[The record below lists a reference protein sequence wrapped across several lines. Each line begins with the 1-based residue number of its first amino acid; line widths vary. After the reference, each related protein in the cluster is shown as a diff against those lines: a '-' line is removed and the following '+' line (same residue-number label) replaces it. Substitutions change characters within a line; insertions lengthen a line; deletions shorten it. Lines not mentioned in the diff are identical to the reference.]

1 MHDIAIVGGG
11 LCGLALLRLLSGS
24 GLDVVL
30 FEARARLGG
39 RVLSVPARGGH
50 PGGDLGPGWYWPDTQ
65 PLLNGLITELGLRTF
80 AQHDQGISLYVGGP
94 DQPPASLGERPVHDG
109 ARRIDGGMGRIIE
122 GLAHALPPAR
132 LQTGCWLHRL
142 RDHGDHVELGFT
154 DTAFGRTV
162 RARHVVLALPPRL
175 IDETLAF
182 EPALPAE
189 LRAAMRDTPTWMA
202 AQAKLLAACEQ
213 PVWRV
218 FGCSGNAFVRHAQ
231 AVVGEVFDACDAA
244 GTRAALGGFV
254 TPPAALRRQID
265 LPAAVIGEFAK
276 LFGPTLRCTDFALQD
291 WAAESLTCSRRDREQ
306 AESVHPGDAPLLRL
320 PYWGGRLLFGGS
332 ETAARHAGYLE
343 GALLAAARLAGE
355 LGRLAMTGTAVQ
367 AVAAPAAEREA
378 TLERLRAC
386 LQAPIA
392 DWRAGLLA
400 EYRRQLHVVLSG
412 PHGGAAITQRAL
424 LGTIGTL
431 YVAALDALVVS
442 EAQVQGVA
450 IERGRSA
457 LTPPLLACF
466 EGCNDALIATAL
478 EFNRGSCALSNFPQ
492 EHQPS
497 AETLHAIRLDLAAAW
512 REFALTLNARLLPR
526 SVA

>member
-1 MHDIAIVGGG
+1 MHDIVIVGGG
-11 LCGLALLRLLSGS
+11 LCGLALLRLLGDS

-30 FEARARLGG
+30 FEARSRLGG
-39 RVLSVPARGGH
+39 RVLSLPARGDH

-65 PLLNGLITELGLRTF
+65 PLLNGLITELGLPTF
-80 AQHDQGISLYVGGP
+80 AQHDRGVSLYVAGP

-132 LQTGCWLHRL
+132 LQTGCRLHRL

-162 RARHVVLALPPRL
+162 RARHVVLAMPPRL
-175 IDETLAF
+175 IDETIAF
-182 EPALPAE
+182 EPALPAG
-189 LRAAMRDTPTWMA
+189 LRTVMRDTPTWMA
-202 AQAKLLAACEQ
+202 AQAKVLAACEQ

-218 FGCSGNAFVRHAQ
+218 SGCSGNAFVRHEQ
-231 AVVGEVFDACDAA
+231 AVVGEVFDACDAS
-244 GTRAALGGFV
+244 GRRAALGGFV
-254 TPPAALRRQID
+254 APPAAVRRQID
-265 LPAAVIGEFAK
+265 LPAALLGEFAK

-306 AESVHPGDAPLLRL
+306 AEAVHPGDAPLLRL

-343 GALLAAARLAGE
+343 GALLAAARLAGD
-355 LGRLAMTGTAVQ
+355 LARLAV
-367 AVAAPAAEREA
+367 APAADA
-378 TLERLRAC
+378 NAALARLRAC
-386 LQAPIA
+386 LQVPIA
-392 DWRAGLLA
+392 DWRTGLLA
-400 EYRRQLHVVLSG
+400 EYRRQLHVVLSSA
-412 PHGGAAITQRAL
+412 HGGAAITQRAL

-431 YVAALDALVVS
+431 YTAALTALAAT
-442 EAQVQGVA
+442 EAELHGVA
-450 IERGRSA
+450 VERGRAA

-478 EFNRGSCALSNFPQ
+478 EFNRGSCALSNFPE
-492 EHQPS
+492 EHRPS
-497 AETLHAIRLDLAAAW
+497 AATLQAIRLDLAAAW
-512 REFALTLNARLLPR
+512 REFALTLNDRLLTR
-526 SVA
+526 SDS